1 MFVLHGKQTRFYDVS
16 MAARQP
22 RPHRIFRRMEQTMGW
37 LRQSHEKSLLGQL
50 LVERRL
56 ISEEQLAQAIEHQ
69 RRTGQR
75 LGDIFAEWNLVSQQ
89 HLRDALRA
97 QRNLRLAATVA
108 TALLAPLEAFAVAPA
123 AAPQSVVRSVEEDAH
138 GMQAMTED
146 DLERVSGQGWSDLVV
161 QGVKSQGKDS
171 GVKVL
176 GDIARLMNPLLGFL
190 DADVTMKDVVYEPA
204 NAAATVNQDGSI
216 TLRMPSSIGEIDFD
230 NIRVKGT
237 HGPSFGSVTI
247 RSIDLTGTTVT
258 LAPLKR

>member
-1 MFVLHGKQTRFYDVS
+1 
-16 MAARQP
+16 
-22 RPHRIFRRMEQTMGW
+22 MEHTMGW

-89 HLRDALRA
+89 HLRDVLRA
-97 QRNLRLAATVA
+97 QRNLRLAATLA

-146 DLERVSGQGWSDLVV
+146 DLERISGQGWSDLVV

-190 DADVTMKDVVYEPA
+190 DADVTMKDVVYDPA

-237 HGPSFGSVTI
+237 HGPSFGSVAI